1 MSFYQANLAV
11 LAAGNA
17 FLLYRQYKR
26 EHKAVDSGSVTKPLT
41 DDVDKD
47 TDVGADIE
55 GDIPGD
61 NVEEVKEAVRKFQWD
76 FFLVYALAVA
86 ADWLQVRLY
95 LFYSSL
101 CLPDDIF
108 PGSHE
113 RPARL

>member
-41 DDVDKD
+41 DDADKD
-47 TDVGADIE
+47 EDVSSDIE

-61 NVEEVKEAVRKFQWD
+61 NVEEIKEAVRKFQWD

-86 ADWLQVRLY
+86 ADWLQVRP
-95 LFYSSL
+95 
-101 CLPDDIF
+101 LPLSPSFSCFRDRRFFRENLRD
-108 PGSHE
+108 H
-113 RPARL
+113 